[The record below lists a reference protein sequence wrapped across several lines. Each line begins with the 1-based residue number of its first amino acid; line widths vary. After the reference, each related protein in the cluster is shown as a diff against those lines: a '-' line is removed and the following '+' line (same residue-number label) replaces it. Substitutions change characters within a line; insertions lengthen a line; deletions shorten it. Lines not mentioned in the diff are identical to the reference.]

1 MNLQASH
8 YQMKSYERRATIH
21 RRKSNHNRPVSAKV
35 TRIVLVTFCWVVV
48 ISCFLLLQGHVHRH
62 AHFHSFL
69 HHEPSTTT
77 MMDATVVQSS
87 KHPLNVDAMERQL
100 EQFNVRYY
108 VHSDPRIAQPMITE
122 NLLLNRGRGHL
133 KDRFRPE
140 ALLEH
145 HVLDAL
151 ERHPLRTYNAQ
162 EAAYF
167 IIPLR
172 MGASII
178 HRGLHIPQVMAALA
192 EHPKWNDGHGH
203 VILALNTAT
212 FSHEHK
218 MDVARHGLTKQV
230 YHFFANVT
238 VVKSWDDFMCAHLTH
253 HSVEANLHNY
263 KDLFAESRYTM
274 SRYGFSIGLLAE
286 PSLPYIKASY
296 QDKFQQVD
304 HMLFYHTRINASFYN
319 STPFRH
325 APLQVT
331 LPNSQKNSI
340 GFDLNQTMWLKEF
353 INSKY
358 CLAIRGDTPH
368 THALIRAV
376 KVGCI
381 PVVVSDYY
389 PLYAPTFASTVDMKR
404 FSVFL
409 PEVDFLKDP
418 KRTLEALAHIS
429 PEETKTRIKE
439 LQFAQRV
446 LLYDHPQSL
455 FVPAF
460 MKEVQKAS
468 IQPPSVYSIV

>member
-1 MNLQASH
+1 
-8 YQMKSYERRATIH
+8 MKTYERRATIH
-21 RRKSNHNRPVSAKV
+21 RRKSNHNHNRTATTNV
-35 TRIVLVTFCWVVV
+35 TRIILATFYLIVGV
-48 ISCFLLLQGHVHRH
+48 SCYLLLQSHAHRHVH
-62 AHFHSFL
+62 SQSVL
-69 HHEPSTTT
+69 HYEPSTTT
-77 MMDATVVQSS
+77 RMDATVVQSS
-87 KHPLNVDAMERQL
+87 QHQWNLEAMERQL
-100 EQFNVRYY
+100 EQFNTRYY

-122 NLLLNRGRGHL
+122 NLILNRGRGRL

-145 HVLDAL
+145 HVLEAL
-151 ERHPLRTYNAQ
+151 ENHPLRTYNAL
-162 EAAYF
+162 EAAHF

-192 EHPKWNDGHGH
+192 EHPQWNNGHGH
-203 VILALNTAT
+203 VIVALNTAT
-212 FSHEHK
+212 FSYEHK
-218 MDVARHGLTKQV
+218 MDVAQHGLTKQV
-230 YHFFANVT
+230 YQFFANVT

-253 HSVEANLHNY
+253 YSVEANQHDY

-286 PSLPYIKASY
+286 LSLPFIKASY
-296 QDKFQQVD
+296 TDKFQHAD
-304 HMLFYHTRINASFYN
+304 HMVFYHTRVNASFYN

-325 APLQVT
+325 APLQIT
-331 LPNSQKNSI
+331 LPNSFRNSI

-389 PLYAPTFASTVDMKR
+389 PLYAPTFVSTVDMRR

-409 PEVDFLKDP
+409 PEGDFLNDP
-418 KRTLEALAHIS
+418 KRTLEALSRIH
-429 PEETKTRIKE
+429 PDETKSRLKE
-439 LQFAQRV
+439 LRFAQRV
-446 LLYDHPQSL
+446 LLFDHPQSL

-460 MKEVQKAS
+460 VKEVQKAS
-468 IQPPSVYSIV
+468 IQPPSVYSFV